1 MRGRLHR
8 RVDAGPQGFRPSR
21 ELVAGLGAA
30 VAGVGIVGATIV
42 VEIVGPPG
50 PPIFGWE
57 QLSALIVGTLL
68 LGGGLADILYRSG
81 RRPEAELAT
90 QPLFVSAVA
99 ASGAALVAAGV
110 LLDRIG
116 LAGYSGL
123 GWKQAAAVG
132 IGAATLGAAGRL
144 GWKRL
149 SLERGTDPGA
159 SASPSDSAAEERP
172 SVPMGARFAEY
183 RWPQA
188 TRIGFRLIVAAYAAF
203 LAIRHQAEILLDDA
217 AISFRYVE
225 RLTTGLGFTYNDHE
239 RVLGASNPLYTLIL
253 AGLDLVGLDPESAAR
268 VFGVVAFVGI
278 ALLAFDLAERL
289 SNPVGGLVAALA
301 LSTDTHF
308 RDMALSG
315 MESGLA
321 ALLGLGAIAALLRRR
336 DVLAGV
342 LLGLAIWNKLDAGLL
357 AGRPL
362 SGPPS
367 RAKWTLT
374 R

>member
-1 MRGRLHR
+1 M
-8 RVDAGPQGFRPSR
+8 
-21 ELVAGLGAA
+21 
-30 VAGVGIVGATIV
+30 
-42 VEIVGPPG
+42 
-50 PPIFGWE
+50 
-57 QLSALIVGTLL
+57 
-68 LGGGLADILYRSG
+68 
-81 RRPEAELAT
+81 
-90 QPLFVSAVA
+90 
-99 ASGAALVAAGV
+99 
-110 LLDRIG
+110 
-116 LAGYSGL
+116 
-123 GWKQAAAVG
+123 
-132 IGAATLGAAGRL
+132 
-144 GWKRL
+144 
-149 SLERGTDPGA
+149 
-159 SASPSDSAAEERP
+159 
-172 SVPMGARFAEY
+172 
-183 RWPQA
+183 
-188 TRIGFRLIVAAYAAF
+188 
-203 LAIRHQAEILLDDA
+203 
-217 AISFRYVE
+217 
-225 RLTTGLGFTYNDHE
+225 
-239 RVLGASNPLYTLIL
+239 LGASNPLYTLIL